1 MSTTITMAA
10 PITAAAQPTTA
21 SRLRG
26 LYPGT
31 KFIAA
36 LFIGAT
42 AFVVPSY
49 WYGFAAFGLCIL
61 IGFLAGEG
69 LGYVKTIRNTLL
81 VLAVFMFGIRLLFTG
96 GEQVYW
102 SWGNLSITQ
111 ESLDASLTIVAG
123 VLALGSALLL
133 FFRITPVKDITA
145 ALENAGMPP
154 TGTYVVLSAIQMIPE
169 MRKQSTTIMDAQR
182 TRGVETEGRLIT
194 RVKAFV
200 PTLGPLVLSSIA
212 STEERVITLESRAFT
227 ARVPKTRLYTV
238 TKRRVDVVIQVVL
251 IVVFALMLCGRIA
264 LWLL

>member
-1 MSTTITMAA
+1 MG
-10 PITAAAQPTTA
+10 TAI
-21 SRLRG
+21 RG

-36 LFIGAT
+36 LFIGAS
-42 AFVVPSY
+42 AFVVPTY
-49 WYGFAAFGLCIL
+49 WYGYAAFALCIL
-61 IGFLAGEG
+61 LGFVTGEG
-69 LGYVKTIRNTLL
+69 SGYVKTIRNTLL
-81 VLAVFMFGIRLLFTG
+81 VLVIFMFAIRLLFTG
-96 GEQVYW
+96 GNHVYW
-102 SWGNLSITQ
+102 AWGNLSVTQ

-154 TGTYVVLSAIQMIPE
+154 SGTYVVLSAIQMIPE
-169 MRKQSTTIMDAQR
+169 MRKQSGTIMDAQK
-182 TRGVETEGRLIT
+182 TRGVETEGKLMT
-194 RVKAFV
+194 RVKAFI

-251 IVVFALMLCGRIA
+251 IAVFVLLLAGRIA